1 MPQESEADLRKQLED
16 LYELLAAANT
26 SFYNSKSIEDKMA
39 VQQLEKQ
46 MNKLVDSLIK
56 LEDRQIQPD

>member
-1 MPQESEADLRKQLED
+1 MSQELEADLRKQLED
-16 LYELLAAANT
+16 LYELLAAAN
-26 SFYNSKSIEDKMA
+26 SAFYFSKSIEDKVA

-56 LEDRQIQPD
+56 LEDHQIQSD

>member
-16 LYELLAAANT
+16 LYELLAAVNT

>member
-1 MPQESEADLRKQLED
+1 MPQELEAELRQQLED

-26 SFYNSKSIEDKMA
+26 AFYNTKSIEDKMA